1 MGFQIDTKDFI
12 AYFEQ
17 TKKVIAG
24 QREYVTELDST
35 TGDGDHWVNI
45 NMGFEKITALS
56 QELETMDLA
65 AMFKK
70 VGMTM
75 YSAVGGSSGALY
87 GSGYMA
93 ASRYCTGKDYLD
105 VHSLYEMYEAMLQ
118 EIMKRGKTE
127 PGQKTMLDALSQ
139 ALLAYKAALD
149 AQADEKEV
157 IKSFIEG
164 ARQGAESTRDMES
177 VKGRASYRTDKG
189 VGHLD
194 PGAVTMAMQLDSMG
208 TIILEKLK

>member
-1 MGFQIDTKDFI
+1 MEFQIDTKDFI
-12 AYFEQ
+12 AYFQ
-17 TKKVIAG
+17 KTKEVIAQ
-24 QREYVTELDST
+24 QRDYVTELDST
-35 TGDGDHWVNI
+35 TGDGDHWVNV

-56 QELETMDLA
+56 TDLEKMSLSD
-65 AMFKK
+65 MFKK

-93 ASRYCTGKDYLD
+93 ASRACMGKDSLD
-105 VHSLYEMYEAMLQ
+105 VHTLYEVYDAMLR

-127 PGQKTMLDALSQ
+127 PGQKTMIDALSE
-139 ALLAYKAALD
+139 ALRYYKEALD
-149 AQADEKEV
+149 QGLDEKEV
-157 IKSFIEG
+157 IAKFIEG
-164 ARQGAESTRDMES
+164 AKAGAESTKDMEA

-194 PGAVTMAMQLDSMG
+194 PGAVTMAMQLECMG
-208 TIILEKLK
+208 NYILKK